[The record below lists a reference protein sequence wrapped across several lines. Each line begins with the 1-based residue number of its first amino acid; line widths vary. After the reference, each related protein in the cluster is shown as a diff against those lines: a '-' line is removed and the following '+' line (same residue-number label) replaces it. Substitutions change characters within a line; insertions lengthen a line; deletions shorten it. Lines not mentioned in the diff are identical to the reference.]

1 MVKKTALML
10 DEDKVDLAREI
21 LGTASSTD
29 TIDAAL
35 TEIINQDKRRR
46 LIEFMRNRPA
56 ADNELIRQSW
66 V

>member
-21 LGTASSTD
+21 LGTTSSTD